1 MKRYCDMLADERP
14 EYKAANYG
22 FESLSNTELLSM
34 VINRGAGTIESMS
47 QARQL
52 MNVASGSLTALGKMS
67 MYEMQVVQG
76 IGDSKALAILAALEL
91 GKRKAMEKQG
101 YRPDL
106 GSSIAIYNFLHPMM
120 ADLQVEEAHL
130 LLMNQN
136 FKLLKHVKLSVGG
149 ITDTSV
155 DVRRIMREA
164 VMCNATIVALAHNH
178 PSGSPN
184 PSKDDDR
191 LTTQIHKAC
200 EVMRL
205 FFMDH
210 VIITDGAF
218 YSYHDKGKL

>member
-76 IGDSKALAILAALEL
+76 IGDCKALAILAALEL

-178 PSGSPN
+178 PSGSPY

-210 VIITDGAF
+210 VIITDGVF

>member
-76 IGDSKALAILAALEL
+76 IGDCKALAILAALEL

-178 PSGSPN
+178 PSGSPY

-191 LTTQIHKAC
+191 LTTQIRKAC

>member
-34 VINRGAGTIESMS
+34 GINRGAGTIESMS

-76 IGDSKALAILAALEL
+76 IGDCKALAILAALEL

-178 PSGSPN
+178 PSGSPY

>member
-67 MYEMQVVQG
+67 MNEMQVVQG
-76 IGDSKALAILAALEL
+76 IGDCKALAILAALEL

-178 PSGSPN
+178 PSGSPY

>member
-76 IGDSKALAILAALEL
+76 IGDCKALAILAALEL

-106 GSSIAIYNFLHPMM
+106 GSSIDIYNFLHPMM

-178 PSGSPN
+178 PSGSPY

>member
-76 IGDSKALAILAALEL
+76 IGDCKALAILAALEL

-106 GSSIAIYNFLHPMM
+106 GSGIAIYNFLHPMM

-178 PSGSPN
+178 PSGSPY

>member
-76 IGDSKALAILAALEL
+76 IGDCKALAILAALEL

-120 ADLQVEEAHL
+120 VDLQVEEAHL

-178 PSGSPN
+178 PSGSPY

>member
-76 IGDSKALAILAALEL
+76 IGDCKALAILAALEL
-91 GKRKAMEKQG
+91 GKRKAIEQQG
-101 YRPDL
+101 YRPAL

-178 PSGSPN
+178 PSGSPY

>member
-76 IGDSKALAILAALEL
+76 IGDCKALAILAALEL

-155 DVRRIMREA
+155 DVRRIMRET

-178 PSGSPN
+178 PSGSPY

>member
-76 IGDSKALAILAALEL
+76 IGDCKALAILAALEL

-106 GSSIAIYNFLHPMM
+106 GSSISIYNFLHPMM

-178 PSGSPN
+178 PSGSPY

>member
-34 VINRGAGTIESMS
+34 VINRGAGTIESLS

-76 IGDSKALAILAALEL
+76 IGDCKALAILAALEL
-91 GKRKAMEKQG
+91 GKRKTMEKQG

-184 PSKDDDR
+184 PSKHDDR

>member
-76 IGDSKALAILAALEL
+76 IGDCKALAILAALEL

-178 PSGSPN
+178 PSGSPY

-205 FFMDH
+205 FCMDH
-210 VIITDGAF
+210 VITTDGAF
-218 YSYHDKGKL
+218 YSYHDKGKH

>member
-76 IGDSKALAILAALEL
+76 IGDCKALAILAALEL

-120 ADLQVEEAHL
+120 ADLQVEEVHL

-178 PSGSPN
+178 PSESPY

>member
-1 MKRYCDMLADERP
+1 MCTHPKFP
-14 EYKAANYG
+14 VQ
-22 FESLSNTELLSM
+22 S
-34 VINRGAGTIESMS
+34 NRGAGTIESMS

-67 MYEMQVVQG
+67 MYEMQVVPG
-76 IGDSKALAILAALEL
+76 IGDCKALAILAALEL

-178 PSGSPN
+178 PSGSPY

>member
-67 MYEMQVVQG
+67 MYEMQVVHG
-76 IGDSKALAILAALEL
+76 IGDCKALAILAALEL

-178 PSGSPN
+178 PSGSPY

>member
-52 MNVASGSLTALGKMS
+52 MNVASSSLTALGKMS

-76 IGDSKALAILAALEL
+76 IGDCKALAILAALEL

-178 PSGSPN
+178 PSGSPY

>member
-1 MKRYCDMLADERP
+1 MRRYCDMLADERP

-76 IGDSKALAILAALEL
+76 IGDCKALAILAALEL

-164 VMCNATIVALAHNH
+164 VMCNATIVALPHNH
-178 PSGSPN
+178 PSGSPY

>member
-34 VINRGAGTIESMS
+34 VINRGAGTIESMN

-76 IGDSKALAILAALEL
+76 IGDCKALAILAALEL

-178 PSGSPN
+178 PSGSPY

>member
-34 VINRGAGTIESMS
+34 VINRGAGTTESLS

-76 IGDSKALAILAALEL
+76 VGDCKALVILAALEL

-101 YRPDL
+101 SRPDL
-106 GSSIAIYNFLHPMM
+106 GSSIAIYNFLHPKM

-184 PSKDDDR
+184 PSKNDDR

>member
-76 IGDSKALAILAALEL
+76 IGDCKALAILAALEL

-136 FKLLKHVKLSVGG
+136 IKLLKHVKLSVGG

-210 VIITDGAF
+210 VIVTDGAF

>member
-1 MKRYCDMLADERP
+1 MKKYCDMLADERP
-14 EYKAANYG
+14 EFKAANYG

-34 VINRGAGTIESMS
+34 VINRGAGTIESMN

-67 MYEMQVVQG
+67 IYEMQVVQG
-76 IGDSKALAILAALEL
+76 IGDCKALAILAALEL

-210 VIITDGAF
+210 VIVTDGAF

>member
-14 EYKAANYG
+14 AYKAANYG
-22 FESLSNTELLSM
+22 IESLSNTELISM

-76 IGDSKALAILAALEL
+76 IGDCKALAILAALEL

-178 PSGSPN
+178 PSGSPY